1 MFVMSCP
8 LCGVSVDALRVIAT
22 SMQKCK
28 TIMILYHC
36 PVDGSFSLSSSLDET
51 LRNSL
56 TNIERSLFRHKVTA
70 STGANDKLRSPQKH
84 VPFFKSLQ
92 G

>member
-1 MFVMSCP
+1 MHSMSCP
-8 LCGVSVDALRVIAT
+8 LCGLNVDTLRVIAT
-22 SMQKCK
+22 SIQKCK
-28 TIMILYHC
+28 TIMVLYHC
-36 PVDGSFSLSSSLDET
+36 PVDGSFSLSSSLDEA

-56 TNIERSLFRHKVTA
+56 TNLEKSLFRHIVTA
-70 STGANDKLRSPQKH
+70 RTGVNDKLRPPQEY